1 MQYTRINCC
10 EQLQNMR
17 IRPFPWK
24 SILLA
29 PFASVPALTLT
40 GLGSSAAGMGS
51 DFGWG
56 IFFGLLLAVPICFL
70 FVLLVGVPVFLIF
83 RSYIYL
89 LLVTTCALGFAV
101 PFLMLFGDA
110 PLRTTL
116 GAACSGV
123 SVAIA
128 AYLLRPEDKV
138 AAS

>member
-1 MQYTRINCC
+1 
-10 EQLQNMR
+10 MR

-24 SILLA
+24 SVLLA
-29 PFASVPALTLT
+29 PFASVPALTLA
-40 GLGSSAAGMGS
+40 GLGSSGGGVGS
-51 DFGWG
+51 EFAWG
-56 IFFGLLLAVPICFL
+56 IFFALLLAVPISFF
-70 FVLLVGVPVFLIF
+70 FVLMVGVPLFLIF
-83 RSYIYL
+83 RPYKYF

-101 PFLMLFGDA
+101 PFLMFFGDA

-138 AAS
+138 AASST